1 MGRGGGKELET
12 NPLSEV
18 QQLQCELVKIKNELD
33 CYKTLASNVA
43 IYMKDQDW
51 LGSLKFKE
59 KDGAVKLETTLTVG
73 HLPYLSNL
81 IHGVMYRLKNK

>member
-1 MGRGGGKELET
+1 MSRGSGKEEAS
-12 NPLSEV
+12 PLSEV
-18 QQLQCELVKIKNELD
+18 QQLHCELVKIKNELD
-33 CYKTLASNVA
+33 CYKILASNVA

-59 KDGAVKLETTLTVG
+59 EDGTVKLETTLTVG